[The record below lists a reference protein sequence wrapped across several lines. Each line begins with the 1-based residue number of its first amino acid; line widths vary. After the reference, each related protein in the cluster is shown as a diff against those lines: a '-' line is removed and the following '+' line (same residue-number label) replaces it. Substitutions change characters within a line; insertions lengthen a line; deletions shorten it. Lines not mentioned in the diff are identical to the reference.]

1 MRLLTI
7 KYKLV
12 CLAVACCAIFT
23 ACEQAD
29 LATKSPMT
37 FKNAQAS
44 PEAFLDA
51 AANARLFAMT
61 NNEFVYGAAEK
72 GAYAQLSNFDFTEND
87 HRATFKVKGDT
98 KYWTTGT
105 YNFFSAYSTRF
116 NNTLAA
122 DNEPKFDAENSKFT
136 FPYDITN
143 QNEELWVAYLL
154 NEESHISTNA
164 TVNLVFNPA
173 LAKVNFTIRKQQGN
187 ADDGIKVTSISLQ
200 NVGTSGVFNL
210 NTATTTGNPVAWD
223 VVSRDNLNHTCD
235 IKINETAT
243 RVTDGTSARNGG
255 FLVIPQDVTQMGI
268 SVTYTYYSDVNCTEE
283 EYSKTVNKP
292 LPATANIQS
301 WISGGNYT
309 YNIKLALETNDIL
322 FETPTV
328 ETWRQAQTGG
338 SIIIQ

>member
-1 MRLLTI
+1 MKRLTI

-44 PEAFLDA
+44 PEAFDA
-51 AANARLFAMT
+51 TAANARLFAMT
-61 NNEFVYGAAEK
+61 NNEFVYGTADK
-72 GAYAQLSNFDFTEND
+72 GAYAQLSDFNFATDD

-116 NNTLAA
+116 NDELTT
-122 DNEPKFDAENSKFT
+122 DNEPKYDAANSKFT

-164 TVNLVFNPA
+164 TVDLEFNPA
-173 LAKVNFTIRKQQGN
+173 LAKINFVIKKHSANVNDEIVVN
-187 ADDGIKVTSISLQ
+187 SLSVS
-200 NVGTSGVFNL
+200 NVYTSGQYNL
-210 NTATTTGNPVAWD
+210 NVVDTTTTWTPD
-223 VVSRDNLNHTCD
+223 TTTHTFIYGD
-235 IKINETAT
+235 DENETIGTIAQDGT
-243 RVTDGTSARNGG
+243 RVVNNEKDGW
-255 FLVIPQDVTQMGI
+255 LVIPQTLTADIELTINYIFKDETEPRTI
-268 SVTYTYYSDVNCTEE
+268 SA
-283 EYSKTVNKP
+283 K
-292 LPATANIQS
+292 LPTTIPAWQPGQRYVYNLILAP
-301 WISGGNYT
+301 ISN
-309 YNIKLALETNDIL
+309 NIL
-322 FETPTV
+322 FTTPDV
-328 ETWRQAQTGG
+328 DNWRKAQTGG

>member
-37 FKNAQAS
+37 FKNAQAN
-44 PEAFLDA
+44 PEAFLDS

-87 HRATFKVKGDT
+87 HSATFKVKGDT

-116 NNTLAA
+116 NNTLDA
-122 DNEPKFDAENSKFT
+122 DNEPKFDVANSKFT

-154 NEESHISTNA
+154 NEESHISTNE
-164 TVNLVFNPA
+164 TVNLEFNPA
-173 LAKVNFTIRKQQGN
+173 LAKINFVIKKHSANENDVIVVNSLSVSNIY
-187 ADDGIKVTSISLQ
+187 TSGQYNL
-200 NVGTSGVFNL
+200 NVANGTTTWTPGTS
-210 NTATTTGNPVAWD
+210 T
-223 VVSRDNLNHTCD
+223 HTFVYGD
-235 IKINETAT
+235 DENETIGPIARGDGT
-243 RVTDGTSARNGG
+243 RVVNNAKDGW
-255 FLVIPQDVTQMGI
+255 LVIPQTLTTNIVLTINYIFKDETEPRTI
-268 SVTYTYYSDVNCTEE
+268 SA
-283 EYSKTVNKP
+283 K
-292 LPATANIQS
+292 LPTTIPAWQPGQRYVYNLILAP
-301 WISGGNYT
+301 IS
-309 YNIKLALETNDIL
+309 NDIL
-322 FETPTV
+322 FTTPDV
-328 ETWRQAQTGG
+328 DNWRKSQTGG

>member
-1 MRLLTI
+1 MKRLTL
-7 KYKLV
+7 KYNWLYF
-12 CLAVACCAIFT
+12 VALCVSLLT

-44 PEAFLDA
+44 PDAFQDA
-51 AANARLFAMT
+51 TANARLFAMT
-61 NNEFVYGAAEK
+61 NNEFVYGTADK
-72 GAYAQLSNFDFTEND
+72 GAYAQLSNFDFATDD
-87 HRATFKVKGDT
+87 HNATFKVKGDT
-98 KYWTTGT
+98 RYWTTGT

-116 NNTLAA
+116 NNTLDA

-164 TVNLVFNPA
+164 TVNLEFNPA

-200 NVGTSGVFNL
+200 NVGTLGVFNL
-210 NTATTTGNPVAWD
+210 NTAITTGNPVAWD
-223 VVSRDNLNHTCD
+223 VVGRTALNHTCD

-255 FLVIPQDVTQMGI
+255 FLVIPQEVTQMGI

-283 EYSKTVNKP
+283 EYSKTVNKA
-292 LPATANIQS
+292 LPATVNVQS

-309 YNIKLALETNDIL
+309 YNIILALETNDIL

-328 ETWRQAQTGG
+328 ETWKQAQTGG